1 MGDSKFFAKCKPL
14 ELRAEINEA
23 RKKPKPQAR
32 VRVILKKILA
42 NVILNRSDLVVL
54 MPDVIRLMTIDNY
67 DIRLLCSHYIV
78 QFAPVSKEASDAL
91 DFYARFAE
99 ERDVHLRIL
108 ATKTTTLVNLP
119 DFVKLGIVIT
129 KRLIRDNN
137 NGLRCAAACAVA
149 RLYHHD
155 ADRTKQA
162 GLVELLNN
170 LLYEDDADVVSCALA
185 SLSTIVELSPT
196 LKLAIDK
203 DHSLLLLGNLGKVN
217 EWKRVYLL
225 NAVMSFVPQ
234 TSDEAIE
241 ILGQVLPSLSD
252 DNCAVVINAVKVVA
266 YLTNYIRAA
275 EHVFPTLT
283 KTIGLSLVTLM
294 SKPPEIQFL
303 VLRNVILL
311 LLAKRYLLDVDV
323 RQFFWEYDDQI
334 YIKDTKL
341 EIIFL
346 LANEQNVDVVF
357 GELQEYA
364 TEVDVNMARKAV
376 RAFGNLAVKLSS
388 AAHKCVAILVDLL
401 SNGILYIVQEAA
413 VVLKNILR
421 KYNGTFDYVI
431 EHLMQHYEIVE
442 EVEAKSSVVWILGQY
457 SQQIENAQFILESY
471 LQTFDEEPLEV
482 QYALLTATI
491 KFYTAEPVVGEALV
505 LKVLKFAT
513 EGTDNPDLRDRG
525 FLYWRMITNEA
536 SGGTGEEFQKLTKE
550 VVINT
555 NPLITSE
562 NINIDPTILE
572 ELELNIGTLASVYLK
587 SVKHVFR
594 LAKPKLLLPSPCLQP
609 PRSEDELSINLA
621 TGEPVETPRKA
632 SAHSYQDKPLPSI
645 SSLDNGGEGSE
656 SMKFGRNLTQKVALL
671 RP

>member
-14 ELRAEINEA
+14 ELRAEISEA

-42 NVILNRSDLVVL
+42 NVILSRSDLVVL
-54 MPDVIRLMTIDNY
+54 MPDVIRLMAIDNY
-67 DIRLLCSHYIV
+67 EIRLLCSHYIV
-78 QFAPVSKEASDAL
+78 QFAPVSKEALDAL

-119 DFVKLGIVIT
+119 DFVKLGIAIT
-129 KRLIRDNN
+129 KRLIRDTHS
-137 NGLRCAAACAVA
+137 GLRSAAASAVA
-149 RLYHHD
+149 RLYQHD

-170 LLYEDDADVVSCALA
+170 LLYEDDADVVASALA
-185 SLSTIVELSPT
+185 ALSTIVELSPT

-241 ILGQVLPSLSD
+241 ILGRVLPSLSD

-266 YLTNYIRAA
+266 YLSNYIRAA

-283 KTIGLSLVTLM
+283 KAIGLSLVTLM

-311 LLAKRYLLDVDV
+311 LLAKRYLVEVDV
-323 RQFFWEYDDQI
+323 RQFFWEYDDPI

-376 RAFGNLAVKLSS
+376 RAFGNLAVKLTS
-388 AAHKCVAILVDLL
+388 AAHKCVAILIDLL

-421 KYNGTFDYVI
+421 KYKGTFDYVI

-442 EVEAKSSVVWILGQY
+442 EVEAKSSVVWILGQF
-457 SQQIENAQFILESY
+457 SRQIENAQLILEYY
-471 LQTFDEEPLEV
+471 LLTFDEEPLEV

-505 LKVLKFAT
+505 LKVLKYAT
-513 EGTDNPDLRDRG
+513 ERTDNPDLRDRG

-536 SGGTGEEFQKLTKE
+536 SGGTGEQFQKLTKE

-562 NINIDPTILE
+562 NINIDPAILE

-609 PRSEDELSINLA
+609 PRPDDEQSINLA
-621 TGEPVETPRKA
+621 TGEPVETPRKV

-645 SSLDNGGEGSE
+645 TSQDNAQSSEGL
-656 SMKFGRNLTQKVALL
+656 KFGRKLTQKVALL